1 MRERRQNVRVRPTAD
16 YAIRIELGG
25 GIVKV
30 QLFILDVAVGGVAL
44 EISERLLGLAVGGE
58 LRLGVTLPGVPRFE
72 TIATLRHTQGRLG
85 GRCGFHFNHLTN
97 AEQSAL
103 SKAVSEL
110 LERGHS
116 A

>member
-16 YAIRIELGG
+16 YSIRIELGS

-30 QLFILDVAVGGVAL
+30 QLFVLDVAVGGVAV
-44 EISERLLGLAVGGE
+44 EISEHMLGLPVGSE
-58 LRLGVTLPGVPRFE
+58 LRLGISLPGVPRFE

-85 GRCGFHFNHLTN
+85 GRCGFHFDKLTN

>member
-16 YAIRIELGG
+16 YAIGIQLGS

-30 QLFILDVAVGGVAL
+30 QLFVLDVAVGGVAV
-44 EISERLLGLAVGGE
+44 EVSEQLLSLQVGSE

-72 TIATLRHTQGRLG
+72 TTATLRHTQGRLG
-85 GRCGFHFNHLTN
+85 GRCGFHFDKLSN